1 MTTLFP
7 PLTSIVSVKEIDFAS
22 LISPPFATAF
32 FNSVSSFTVVTSA
45 QPIVQRDSAM
55 TSASMVANNFFIVS
69 TPISL
74 DFRRDHRFKL
84 AKTQMQR
91 YLCHPVGWFHYNKD
105 FPFDKVFL
113 NNSGMENE
121 K

>member
-1 MTTLFP
+1 MQ
-7 PLTSIVSVKEIDFAS
+7 DFS
-22 LISPPFATAF
+22 LI
-32 FNSVSSFTVVTSA
+32 VTSA
-45 QPIVQRDSAM
+45 DSFITSPSFTLLIAFFSSVSEPIDFSVAHALVHSPSAM

-84 AKTQMQR
+84 VKTQMQR

-105 FPFDKVFL
+105 FLFDKGFL